1 MADGFDTPESVA
13 EALTG
18 PEIEKWEEESI
29 AKEAVHFI
37 SKKGGKKVPKKAQHQ
52 TKPKIMKTKTI
63 LKKKHDA
70 NKEIGFKMRMCS
82 KGFFQTLLG
91 VDFKEPFSPVARETS
106 VRVILC
112 EFYLHYADGHDGL
125 VYKIEAIDIEVAFL
139 EVDIMILWTMNS
151 DLSYQEKVMHNVF
164 LSC

>member
-1 MADGFDTPESVA
+1 MGRRINCKRSGAFHQQKGREKGTKESA
-13 EALTG
+13 TSDE
-18 PEIEKWEEESI
+18 
-29 AKEAVHFI
+29 
-37 SKKGGKKVPKKAQHQ
+37 